1 MYSCILAAGYILTA
15 VALAQ
20 VPLWAV
26 YEMYKSPAEG
36 VIKVKLSKESSFKN
50 VSYIVGLLEN
60 DECFSAH

>member
-36 VIKVKLSKESSFKN
+36 VIKVKLSKK
-50 VSYIVGLLEN
+50 VVLKMYLT
-60 DECFSAH
+60 